1 MRGQGEGGKGWKSMP
16 ELISSIDNFAKGL
29 TAPIHRPRARRGCP
43 HHRGLPE
50 GPPQPSSTHPSVSE
64 GINGQP
70 EIEDLLL
77 SSGGTIAWLGI
88 FIISPALGGGNML
101 RLQII
106 YLYWGA
112 GGCWRCRGRRLLL
125 CMHRCSTPTYPRAEH

>member
-1 MRGQGEGGKGWKSMP
+1 MP
-16 ELISSIDNFAKGL
+16 ELIRGIDNLAKGL

-43 HHRGLPE
+43 RRGRLPE
-50 GPPQPSSTHPSVSE
+50 GRPQPGQMQPSISE

-88 FIISPALGGGNML
+88 FITAPALGGGNTL

-106 YLYWGA
+106 YLYWGD
-112 GGCWRCRGRRLLL
+112 GGCWQCGGRSFLLAA
-125 CMHRCSTPTYPRAEH
+125 CAAARHRTFEGSGGCLSLSTRH

>member
-1 MRGQGEGGKGWKSMP
+1 MP

-29 TAPIHRPRARRGCP
+29 TAPIHRPRAHRGCP
-43 HHRGLPE
+43 HHRGLLE
-50 GPPQPSSTHPSVSE
+50 GPPQPSSTHPNVSE
-64 GINGQP
+64 GIKGQP

-88 FIISPALGGGNML
+88 FIISPALRGGNML

-112 GGCWRCRGRRLLL
+112 GGVLVVQGKEVPPLRAPLLNT
-125 CMHRCSTPTYPRAEH
+125 HPSKG